1 MPPLLRPTPEEI
13 LAIRTHLGLGRAEF
27 ANVLGM
33 PASGEQTVI
42 GWEAGRII
50 PPYAKRK
57 AILNMEKKLR
67 HHAET
72 APFRRQTEGEQRFRF
87 IDLFAGVGGLRLP
100 FQQLGGH
107 CVFTSE
113 WDKYAQKTY
122 LANYGEMPVG
132 DITRVNAADIPDHD
146 ILLGGFPCQAF
157 SLAGRKQGFSDTRGT
172 MFFEIQR
179 ILAEKK
185 PKAFLLENVKQLR
198 GHDQGRTLSTIINIL
213 QGTHE
218 QAIPAEIPLSAETR
232 RALSEK
238 LNYHV
243 EYRVLRAG
251 DFGAPQNRERIYIVG
266 FDKAYFTGHHGR
278 PLFRWPEPP
287 CPPTRVGDILLSEQ
301 QLAAQ
306 VATQRKDFYTL
317 SDKLWL
323 GHQKRLAA
331 HKKRGNGFG
340 YSLFDAHS
348 EYVNTLSA
356 RYYKDGSEILIDQ
369 RHIGKNPR
377 KLTPRECARLQGFP
391 DDFIVDAVSQG
402 QIYKQLGNSVCMN
415 VIQAVAQ
422 QMVTALSAA
431 DRSLPLLAPDQPAA

>member
-1 MPPLLRPTPEEI
+1 MPPLLRPTPNEI
-13 LAIRTHLGLGRAEF
+13 IAIRTRLGLGRAEF

-33 PASGEQTVI
+33 PAHGEQTVI
-42 GWEAGRII
+42 AWEAGTKI

-57 AILNMEKKLR
+57 AILNMEHRLQ
-67 HHAET
+67 HYAQT
-72 APFRRQTEGEQRFRF
+72 APFRREPQREPFFRF
-87 IDLFAGVGGLRLP
+87 IDLFAGIGGIRLP
-100 FQQLGGH
+100 FQQRGGH

-132 DITRVNAADIPDHD
+132 DITRVRAADIPDHD

-179 ILAEKK
+179 ILAEKR

-198 GHDQGRTLSTIINIL
+198 GHDQGRTLKTIINIL
-213 QGTHE
+213 QGTYRSD
-218 QAIPAEIPLSAETR
+218 IPDDI
-232 RALSEK
+232 ALSEETRQALSDQ

-243 EYRVLRAG
+243 EWRVLRAG

-266 FDKAYFTGHHGR
+266 FDKNYFSQTADHEI
-278 PLFRWPEPP
+278 FRWPEPP
-287 CPPTRVGDILLSEQ
+287 CTPTRVGDILLSDT

-306 VATQRKDFYTL
+306 IAGKRKDFYTL
-317 SDKLWL
+317 SDKLWR
-323 GHQKRLAA
+323 GHQNRLAS
-331 HKKRGNGFG
+331 HQLRGNGFG
-340 YSLFDAHS
+340 YSLFNADS
-348 EYVNTLSA
+348 EYANTLSA

-369 RHIGKNPR
+369 TAAGKNPR

-391 DDFIVDAVSQG
+391 DTFIVDAVSHG

-415 VIQAVAQ
+415 VIEAIASEMVA
-422 QMVTALSAA
+422 ALSRAA
-431 DRSLPLLAPDQPAA
+431 LLSDKETAA

>member
-1 MPPLLRPTPEEI
+1 MPPLLRPTPNEI
-13 LAIRTHLGLGRAEF
+13 IAIRTRLGLGRAEF

-33 PASGEQTVI
+33 PAHGEQTVI
-42 GWEAGRII
+42 AWEAGTKI

-57 AILNMEKKLR
+57 AILNMENRLQ
-67 HHAET
+67 HYAQT
-72 APFRRQTEGEQRFRF
+72 APFRRDPHSDPRFRF
-87 IDLFAGVGGLRLP
+87 IDLFAGIGGIRLP
-100 FQQLGGH
+100 FQRRGGH

-132 DITRVNAADIPDHD
+132 DITRVRAADIPDHD

-172 MFFEIQR
+172 LFFEIQR
-179 ILAEKK
+179 ILAEKR

-198 GHDQGRTLSTIINIL
+198 GHDQGRTLKTIINIL
-213 QGTHE
+213 QGTYRSD
-218 QAIPAEIPLSAETR
+218 IPDDI
-232 RALSEK
+232 ALSEETRQALSDQ

-243 EYRVLRAG
+243 EWRVLRAG

-266 FDKAYFTGHHGR
+266 FDKSYFNQMADGDIFH
-278 PLFRWPEPP
+278 WPEPP
-287 CPPTRVGDILLSEQ
+287 CTPTRVGDILLSET

-306 VATQRKDFYTL
+306 IATQRKDFYTL

-323 GHQKRLAA
+323 GHQNRLAA
-331 HKKRGNGFG
+331 HQQRGNGFG
-340 YSLFDAHS
+340 YSLFTADS
-348 EYVNTLSA
+348 EYANTLSA

-369 RHIGKNPR
+369 SASGKNPR
-377 KLTPRECARLQGFP
+377 KLTPIECARLQGFP
-391 DDFIVDAVSQG
+391 DNFIVNAVSQG

-415 VIQAVAQ
+415 VIEAIADEMVA
-422 QMVTALSAA
+422 ALSRGALQRRQGTAA
-431 DRSLPLLAPDQPAA
+431 